1 MCALTHAT
9 ETSHLVNRMASR
21 DVPEFMSLEYL
32 ETADTTLVYLA
43 SPYAHLSAVV
53 REARLEAVRYVCG
66 QMVNRGRIVMA
77 PLVYLGELA
86 YKGVHPPQGWY
97 AFDLQLLARCD
108 ELVVLQL
115 PGWEDSRGVLVEIAG
130 AQTKG
135 MPIRLMS
142 LEEASLPNEILSG
155 LYDEAK

>member
-1 MCALTHAT
+1 M
-9 ETSHLVNRMASR
+9 VPR
-21 DVPEFMSLEYL
+21 DVPEFLALDYL
-32 ETADTTLVYLA
+32 DVVDPTLVYLA
-43 SPYAHLSAVV
+43 SPYAHPSAAV

-66 QMVNRGRIVMA
+66 QMVNQGRIVMS

-108 ELVVLQL
+108 EMLVLQL

-142 LEEASLPNEILSG
+142 LEDAGLPLEIMER
-155 LYDEAK
+155 LYQQE